1 MRPETRKVQKLGL
14 SSLGISLPKR
24 WIRSLD
30 VQAGATVMVQQED
43 DGTLRINLGLPPV
56 RAKTAECVVDTEN
69 CTEDGFLER
78 LIIGSYLVGCNTI
91 RIKARGELSPGHIAE
106 VQRALA
112 RLTGVTPVDQGSKYL
127 TLENFA
133 EPSKFPIEALLRR
146 EYFLVLRM
154 QNLAFRMVA
163 EGGDAREQV
172 KIAEEEVDRLYTFVV
187 RQLLLAARDPSVA
200 KQIGVGDARHVL
212 GDRVLA
218 LLMENIA
225 DHYQEIADSGLVLGL
240 LAFPKEELFSKEL
253 TALWTDFNALADVSM
268 GSFFGKDLRRA
279 NEALDK
285 VRGILLQL
293 QKLALQVPS
302 PRDEEG
308 PAYCN
313 TCLLLQSVLRPLRS
327 VARFYGSVAHL
338 AINRALEEAIEQAGE
353 RAKEGAGV
361 LASVV

>member
-24 WIRSLD
+24 WVKSLE
-30 VQAGATVMVQQED
+30 VQAGATVLVQQED

-69 CTEDGFLER
+69 CTDDGFLER

-91 RIKARGELSPGHIAE
+91 RIKARGELSPEHIGE
-106 VQRALA
+106 VQRALS
-112 RLTGVTPVDQGSKYL
+112 RLTGVTPVDQGSKHL

-133 EPSKFPIEALLRR
+133 EPSKFPIEGLLRR

-154 QNLAFRMVA
+154 QNLALRVVA
-163 EGGDAREQV
+163 EGGDVREQV
-172 KIAEEEVDRLYTFVV
+172 KIAEEEVDRLYTFIV

-200 KQIGVGDARHVL
+200 KQIGVGDARHIL

-225 DHYQEIADSGLVLGL
+225 DYYQEIADSGLVVGL
-240 LAFPKEELFSKEL
+240 MAFPKEEPFSKEL
-253 TALWTDFNALADVSM
+253 ATLWTDFNDLAEMSI
-268 GSFFGKDLRRA
+268 GAFFGKDLRRA
-279 NEALDK
+279 NEALDR
-285 VRGILLQL
+285 VQGILQQL
-293 QKLALQVPS
+293 QKLALEVPA

-308 PAYCN
+308 PAYCM
-313 TCLLLQSVLRPLRS
+313 TCLTLQSVLRPLRS
-327 VARFYGSVAHL
+327 VARLYGSVAHL

-353 RAKEGAGV
+353 RAKEGIGA
-361 LASVV
+361 LTSVV

>member
-24 WIRSLD
+24 WVKSLD
-30 VQAGATVMVQQED
+30 VQPGATVIVLQED

-56 RAKTAECVVDTEN
+56 RAKTSECVVDTEN

-91 RIKARGELSPGHIAE
+91 RIKAQGELSSGHIGE
-106 VQRALA
+106 VQRALS
-112 RLTGVTPVDQGSKYL
+112 RLTGVTPVEQGSRYL

-133 EPSKFPIEALLRR
+133 EPSKFPIEGLLRR
-146 EYFLVLRM
+146 EYFLVLHM

-172 KIAEEEVDRLYTFVV
+172 RIAEEEVDRLYTFVV

-218 LLMENIA
+218 LLMESIA

-240 LAFPKEELFSKEL
+240 MPLPKDGPFSKEL
-253 TALWTDFNALADVSM
+253 AALWTDFNDLAEVSI
-268 GSFFGKDLRRA
+268 GAFFGKDLRRA
-279 NEALDK
+279 NEALDR
-285 VRGILLQL
+285 VRGILQQL
-293 QKLALQVPS
+293 QKLALQVPA
-302 PRDEEG
+302 PREEEG
-308 PAYCN
+308 QAYCN
-313 TCLLLQSVLRPLRS
+313 KCLMLQSVLRPLRN
-327 VARFYGSVAHL
+327 VARLYGSVAHL